1 MRWPFERFYEK
12 LSWIGLLMHRA
23 VCKLE
28 SIDRTLRQIRALL
41 LTPPPLK
48 VRMYG
53 DSLMRFELQV
63 PARNVADVTK
73 GLLVVLLG
81 DRPPI
86 HVEYVP
92 DAPQTIQHPGFVG
105 KDGELV
111 SASLTF
117 FDDAGNASKPAILQF
132 NLTDTIPPPTPTEG
146 FSFAIVSE
154 EEPAPT
160 PTPSP
165 EPEPVI
171 LPIPEPNPEPP
182 AA

>member
-53 DSLMRFELQV
+53 DYPMRFELQV
-63 PARNVADVTK
+63 PARNVPDVVK
-73 GLLVVLLG
+73 GVLNVKVGEQELIVH
-81 DRPPI
+81 DFI
-86 HVEYVP
+86 P
-92 DAPQTIQHPGFVG
+92 DAPQAIRHPKFIGNDNDIVYATLRFV
-105 KDGELV
+105 
-111 SASLTF
+111 
-117 FDDAGNASKPAILQF
+117 DDAGNISAPAILEF
-132 NLTDTIPPPTPTEG
+132 NLADTIPPPTPEG
-146 FSFAIVSE
+146 FSFSIVSE
-154 EEPAPT
+154 EEPSPV
-160 PTPSP
+160 PNPSP

-171 LPIPEPNPEPP
+171 LPIQEPTPEPP
-182 AA
+182 AAA